1 MLKLARLFLCMMEA
15 CAGKIYEK
23 EQQKNQEVMEMKQI
37 ALEGRSSLESVL
49 PCSSLCENCF
59 MA

>member
-1 MLKLARLFLCMMEA
+1 MMEA
-15 CAGKIYEK
+15 CAGRIYEK